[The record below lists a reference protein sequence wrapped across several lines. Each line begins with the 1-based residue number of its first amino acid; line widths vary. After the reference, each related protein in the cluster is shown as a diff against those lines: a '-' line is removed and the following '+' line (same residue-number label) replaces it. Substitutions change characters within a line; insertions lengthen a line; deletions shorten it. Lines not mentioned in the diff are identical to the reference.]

1 MLFNAL
7 ARLESHDSIPSKKS
21 FTSCYLINCEIMTSL
36 NGNCNKQM
44 VAQKHSRITPKV
56 ICTFKPPPKQQQP
69 LNSDISHMRSIYA
82 TQPILRHNEWC
93 IGASWYG
100 KIHSKKIYDEPIRQ
114 ILASETKCDPLFYWI
129 NDNHER
135 YKAFSQW
142 WVTQTQTPSLSPN
155 MNQVIYVQ
163 RLGEY
168 VHILDVI
175 PTAKCFIFPG
185 YEHCQV
191 CSGKALI
198 LSSPALQY
206 KLDGTGADLIFSIMD
221 NDEVIVFDS
230 IDAARCDYMVRE
242 SEAGWVKLLKMSTV
256 DKVRLGQNPA
266 PLRARIPVANV
277 NFILDN
283 FLRDKLKEN
292 GVELEERG
300 KYIRFEMNNDKME
313 NLFGN
318 DVSLRKEDGNY
329 EYYLEQ
335 IKVLINKD
343 LAKMTVQCVLL
354 KKKKKKN
361 ANNEHNIEGLSL
373 LG

>member
-1 MLFNAL
+1 M
-7 ARLESHDSIPSKKS
+7 
-21 FTSCYLINCEIMTSL
+21 
-36 NGNCNKQM
+36 
-44 VAQKHSRITPKV
+44 
-56 ICTFKPPPKQQQP
+56 
-69 LNSDISHMRSIYA
+69 
-82 TQPILRHNEWC
+82 
-93 IGASWYG
+93 
-100 KIHSKKIYDEPIRQ
+100 
-114 ILASETKCDPLFYWI
+114 
-129 NDNHER
+129 
-135 YKAFSQW
+135 
-142 WVTQTQTPSLSPN
+142 
-155 MNQVIYVQ
+155 
-163 RLGEY
+163 
-168 VHILDVI
+168 
-175 PTAKCFIFPG
+175 
-185 YEHCQV
+185 
-191 CSGKALI
+191 
-198 LSSPALQY
+198 
-206 KLDGTGADLIFSIMD
+206 IFSIMD

-230 IDAARCDYMVRE
+230 IDAARCDYMIRE

-266 PLRARIPVANV
+266 PLRARIPVGNV

-292 GVELEERG
+292 GVGLEERG